1 MRLLHG
7 GFWNVMFWMWIFMVC
22 MVKRLAKKMSE
33 VGQSLVRCAEAG
45 QFAFLSRCLYLSLS
59 VGIVKKMELKGG
71 EEFLEKVG
79 LFCYLDDIF
88 SLCVGV
94 WMEEWVDSRKNSV
107 S

>member
-1 MRLLHG
+1 
-7 GFWNVMFWMWIFMVC
+7 MVC

-33 VGQSLVRCAEAG
+33 VGLSLVRCAEAG

-59 VGIVKKMELKGG
+59 VGIVKKMEFKGG

-94 WMEEWVDSRKNSV
+94 
-107 S
+107 